1 MAADRETTLR
11 GRPLLLA
18 PSILSA
24 DYAEL
29 AEEVARIRPESHWL
43 HVDIMDGHFVPNLTI
58 GPPVVRSLRAHT
70 DLVLDCHLMV
80 DDPAWILQ
88 PLADA
93 GADICSV
100 HVELG
105 DPTRLLDAM
114 RGLGLRPGLVVNP
127 ETPFEAA
134 EPYLDAVD
142 LLLVMS
148 VHPGFGGQAFLPDVL
163 PKLTAAR
170 DAARRRGLDLDL
182 EIDGGIAPDTA
193 RAAVAAGANVLV
205 AGSAIFEA
213 DDPLEAARAIRAAAR
228 VERESARQR

>member
-1 MAADRETTLR
+1 MAADREATLGR
-11 GRPLLLA
+11 RPLVLA

-29 AEEVARIRPESHWL
+29 AEEVARVRPESQWL

-70 DLVLDCHLMV
+70 DLLLDCHLMV
-80 DDPAWILQ
+80 DDPAWMLR

-105 DPTRLLDAM
+105 DPTELIDSM
-114 RGLGLRPGLVVNP
+114 RALGLRPGLVVNP

-134 EPYLDAVD
+134 EPYLEAVD

-148 VHPGFGGQAFLPDVL
+148 VHPGFGGQAFLPEVL

-170 DAARRRGLDLDL
+170 DVARRGRLELDL
-182 EIDGGIAPDTA
+182 EIDGGIGTETA
-193 RAAVAAGANVLV
+193 GPAVAAGANVLV

-213 DDPLEAARAIRAAAR
+213 DDPLEAARAIRAAATA
-228 VERESARQR
+228 EGESAPRR